1 MTRCVDLT
9 YSRPA
14 LSAVCAWLV
23 MALCAVSGT
32 AASQTAVT
40 TKEPK
45 SWCTAQETNVFTC
58 RTGKKTVSVC
68 VSPDAS
74 ANKGSLHYRF
84 GQLSGGL
91 QPEMTLPEKATPPR
105 LTATGETATYAGGGG
120 SWLRFRKGSY
130 AYGWYTGIGAG
141 THEPL
146 AAAGCGRRTQGADAN
161 LPCPAMDADELDRD
175 WYTAMGIQV
184 DEQDFTSQ
192 PRKVMFQASPAL
204 YPIEQ
209 FAPDFNPFP
218 DAVIIHKTGFKAVA
232 GQLDHVVRVR
242 SRPSR
247 SCSSL
252 RSCSPKVGWI
262 I

>member
-1 MTRCVDLT
+1 MTRYVDLT

-14 LSAVCAWLV
+14 LPAVCACLV

-40 TKEPK
+40 AKEPK

-74 ANKGSLHYRF
+74 ANKGSVHYRF

-130 AYGWYTGIGAG
+130 AYVVYTGIGRWG
-141 THEPL
+141 PKGEPL
-146 AAAGCGRRTQGADAN
+146 ALQGVAVEHKGKLMAN

-175 WYTAMGIQV
+175 WYNAMGIQV
-184 DEQDFTSQ
+184 DEQDFYF
-192 PRKVMFQASPAL
+192 P
-204 YPIEQ
+204 
-209 FAPDFNPFP
+209 NPE
-218 DAVIIHKTGFKAVA
+218 K
-232 GQLDHVVRVR
+232 
-242 SRPSR
+242 
-247 SCSSL
+247 
-252 RSCSPKVGWI
+252 
-262 I
+262 